1 MGVIYDICDE
11 VAVMRDGRIEETG
24 EKETSL
30 QSRRPSMGSCYWI
43 VYRSCHISNETVVV
57 NIVEGKRLDAGV

>member
-1 MGVIYDICDE
+1 
-11 VAVMRDGRIEETG
+11 MRDGRIEETG
-24 EKETSL
+24 EKEDFFAK
-30 QSRRPSMGSCYWI
+30 RRPSMGSCYWI